1 MRKNMK
7 TLGALACAG
16 VLGLGA
22 IGNPVMAADKAGEGD
37 TNVTYVSNS
46 TNIDAD
52 GKVVMV
58 IPADVTLSKGSL
70 TKDMKL
76 SIKRIDGADLPTDFA
91 AQTQIDS
98 KNGGLLKSTTNTN
111 IEGEYDLLDNGGT
124 SLKTDLTQPGTF
136 DDFYNFKNT
145 NASVKNLDYDFKLN
159 VQQGESDKMEQAA
172 AGTEFKDVLT
182 FKVSTLTG
190 TGLTP
195 VTAAP

>member
-22 IGNPVMAADKAGEGD
+22 IGNPVMAADKPGEGD

-76 SIKRIDGADLPTDFA
+76 SIKRIDGADLPTDFT

-98 KNGGLLKSTTNTN
+98 KNGGLLKSTTNAN
-111 IEGEYDLLDNGGT
+111 IDGEYDLLNKDGQTELGV
-124 SLKTDLTQPGTF
+124 DLTNPTQF
-136 DDFYNFKNT
+136 SDFYTFTNT
-145 NASVKNLDYDFKLN
+145 SASVKNLDYDFKLN

-182 FKVSTLTG
+182 FKVSKLTG
-190 TGLTP
+190 TDLTP
-195 VTAAP
+195 ITP